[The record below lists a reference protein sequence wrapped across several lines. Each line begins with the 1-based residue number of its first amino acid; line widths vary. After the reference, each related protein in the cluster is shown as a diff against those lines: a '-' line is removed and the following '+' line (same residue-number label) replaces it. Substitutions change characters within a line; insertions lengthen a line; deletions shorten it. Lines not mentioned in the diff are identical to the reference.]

1 MFMFNTSCLLESRPW
16 RRWEANVS
24 FSYPGLKL
32 VAVTQPHTAQRQQYQ
47 RLHRWS
53 SLRWRG
59 GYLFSWRAG
68 LFPTAAVAGFATRA
82 ATVGC
87 HLGRVLL
94 RGTQERRTGL
104 VYAIACIEM
113 NKMKCDFPLWYYFL
127 LITVVCEILDYLTL
141 LGLQYGPITV
151 WTLNYI
157 VTLLHYCNIIQFL
170 FLLLMVLLQDGN
182 FPCVINKESV
192 YLHSMAS
199 SFLYEI
205 PF

>member
-32 VAVTQPHTAQRQQYQ
+32 VAVTPPHTAQRQQYQ

-113 NKMKCDFPLWYYFL
+113 NKIKCDFIMVLFSFNHCSMWNFGLPH
-127 LITVVCEILDYLTL
+127 ITRPSVWTNYCMDLKLHCYIITL
-141 LGLQYGPITV
+141 L
-151 WTLNYI
+151 
-157 VTLLHYCNIIQFL
+157 
-170 FLLLMVLLQDGN
+170 
-182 FPCVINKESV
+182 
-192 YLHSMAS
+192 
-199 SFLYEI
+199 
-205 PF
+205 